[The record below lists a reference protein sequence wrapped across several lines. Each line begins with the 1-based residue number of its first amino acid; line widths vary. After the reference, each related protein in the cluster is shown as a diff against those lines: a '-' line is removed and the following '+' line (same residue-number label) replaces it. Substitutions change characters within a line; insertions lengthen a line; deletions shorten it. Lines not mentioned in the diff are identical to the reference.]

1 MVVSRNL
8 EGLTALVTGAT
19 SGIGKAV
26 AQELGRQGAE
36 VIVHGRDTA
45 RGELVV
51 DAITG
56 QGGKARF
63 FAADLGDPHGLQQLI
78 GRIDAVD
85 ILVNNAGIAP
95 LGPTADLQ
103 IAAFDQLVATNVR
116 APYFLV
122 AAFAP
127 KMVARGRGAIVNI
140 SSVAGDIP
148 LPGSAAYGATKA
160 ALSLMTRAWAA
171 EFSPF
176 GVRVNAVAP
185 GPVHTPIL
193 VEDELEALGATTL
206 LHRAAEPE
214 EIASVVA
221 FLTSPQASYITGAVV
236 AVDGGSRYQMDAVA
250 STKFGRA
257 TAVGQKGLAYTG

>member
-1 MVVSRNL
+1 MVASRNL

-26 AQELGRQGAE
+26 ALELGRQGAE
-36 VIVHGRDTA
+36 VIVHGRDPA

-56 QGGKARF
+56 EGGKARF
-63 FAADLGDPHGLQQLI
+63 VAADLGDPYELRQLI
-78 GRIDAVD
+78 GRVDAVD

-103 IAAFDQLVATNVR
+103 LATFDQLVATNVR

-148 LPGSAAYGATKA
+148 VPGSAAYGATKA
-160 ALSLMTRAWAA
+160 ALTLLTRVWAA

-185 GPVHTPIL
+185 GPVRTPIISG
-193 VEDELEALGATTL
+193 DELAALGATTL
-206 LHRAAEPE
+206 LHRPAEPE

-221 FLTSPQASYITGAVV
+221 FLASPQASYMTGAVI
-236 AVDGGSRYQMDAVA
+236 AVDGGSRYAMGALGTTELERTATVGVA
-250 STKFGRA
+250 P
-257 TAVGQKGLAYTG
+257 